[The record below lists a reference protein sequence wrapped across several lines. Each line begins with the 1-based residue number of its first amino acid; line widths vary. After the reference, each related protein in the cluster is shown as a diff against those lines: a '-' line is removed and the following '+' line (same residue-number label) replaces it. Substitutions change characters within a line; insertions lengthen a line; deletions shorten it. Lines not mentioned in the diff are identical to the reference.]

1 MNCQLKRS
9 LTAGFSGSRGSV
21 QNGQRDVHS
30 LDKWGICTDVQYLHR
45 MVGEMFTS
53 TLSGTCQLWSRNGY
67 TYCTH
72 NYYFSVQR
80 SHIISLYSCFFSKIL
95 VSGER
100 LHYVLALVCNY
111 SSNTSLLPPT
121 MYVHNIQYTRSA

>member
-45 MVGEMFTS
+45 MAGEMFTS
-53 TLSGTCQLWSRNGY
+53 TLSGTCQEMAIAH
-67 TYCTH
+67 TT
-72 NYYFSVQR
+72 VQG
-80 SHIISLYSCFFSKIL
+80 SEHKLVLLFFSKYL
-95 VSGER
+95 VSRER
-100 LHYVLALVCNY
+100 LHYMLALVCNY

-121 MYVHNIQYTRSA
+121 MYVHNIQYTEYMRSA